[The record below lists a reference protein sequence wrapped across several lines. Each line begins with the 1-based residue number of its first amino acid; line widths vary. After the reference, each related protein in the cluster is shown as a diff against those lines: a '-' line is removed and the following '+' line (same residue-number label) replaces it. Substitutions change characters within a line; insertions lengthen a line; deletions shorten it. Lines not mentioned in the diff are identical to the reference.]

1 MLLNFN
7 NPYSPFILKNVNYL
21 SICHQYVTISTKI
34 IKGDI
39 IKTIMM
45 AGGKG
50 TRLRP
55 LTLVRPKPMIP
66 LVNMPIAQYTLN
78 RLKNSGFNDV
88 IMTLNYMSTNIKNYF
103 KDGSDFDM
111 NIRYSVEK
119 WPLGTG
125 GSVKKVE
132 KHIDDTFMV
141 VSGDVLTDVDFN
153 DIIKFHK
160 EKKAIATMVLT
171 EVEDPTHF
179 GIAVM
184 DQNNKITEYLE
195 KPSADQVFSKVANT
209 GIYVFEPE
217 IFEYFERKEGEVDF
231 SKDIF
236 PEIIKQDGGIYGYVF
251 NGYWN
256 DIGRP
261 ETYLEATYDI
271 LEQKM
276 EQNIYKNKMEESI
289 GKIGNIWVGENV
301 SIDKKARIEG
311 PVVIGNNC
319 TIDKGSK
326 ISKGSVIGN
335 NVSIGKDVNI
345 DAAVLLSNS
354 VIEDNAFLKG
364 CIVDTKCL
372 IQKNSII
379 ETGVVTGSLVEIG
392 KNSVVRA
399 SRSISNN
406 MKIVPNSII
415 DSDYIMEAK

>member
-1 MLLNFN
+1 M
-7 NPYSPFILKNVNYL
+7 
-21 SICHQYVTISTKI
+21 
-34 IKGDI
+34 GDI
-39 IKTIMM
+39 IRTIMM

-66 LVNMPIAQYTLN
+66 LVNKPIIEYTVN
-78 RLKNSGFNDV
+78 KLKKSGFDDI

-103 KDGSDFDM
+103 KDGSELGID
-111 NIRYSVEK
+111 IRYSVEK

-125 GSVKKVE
+125 GSVKKAE
-132 KHIDDTFMV
+132 KYIDDTFMV

-153 DIIKFHK
+153 DVVKFHK
-160 EKKAIATMVLT
+160 EKGAIATMVLT

-184 DQNNKITEYLE
+184 DRDNKITEYLE
-195 KPSADQVFSKVANT
+195 KPSHEEAFSSVANT
-209 GIYVFEPE
+209 GIYIFEPE
-217 IFEYFERKEGEVDF
+217 IFDFFDDKDKEVDF

-236 PEIIKQDGGIYGYVF
+236 PEVIKQDSGIYGYTF
-251 NGYWN
+251 DGYWN

-271 LEQKM
+271 LDQKT
-276 EQNIYKNKMEESI
+276 EQNYYKTKMEESI

-301 SIDKKARIEG
+301 SIDEKARIEG

-319 TIDKGSK
+319 TIEEGCK
-326 ISKGSVIGN
+326 ISRGSVIGD

-345 DAAVLLSNS
+345 DGAVLFPNS
-354 VIEDNAFLKG
+354 IIEDNSFLNG
-364 CIVDTKCL
+364 CIIDTKCL
-372 IQKNSII
+372 IDKNTVV
-379 ETGVVTGSLVEIG
+379 ENGVVTGSLVEIG
-392 KNSVVRA
+392 RNSIVRS
-399 SRSISNN
+399 SRSITNN

-415 DSDYIMEAK
+415 DSDYVMEAK

>member
-1 MLLNFN
+1 
-7 NPYSPFILKNVNYL
+7 
-21 SICHQYVTISTKI
+21 
-34 IKGDI
+34 
-39 IKTIMM
+39 MM

-66 LVNMPIAQYTLN
+66 LVNRPIAQYTLN
-78 RLKNSGFNDV
+78 RLKCFGFKDI
-88 IMTLNYMSTNIKNYF
+88 IMTLNYMSTYIKNHF

-125 GSVKKVE
+125 GSVKKIE
-132 KHIDDTFMV
+132 KYIDDTFMV
-141 VSGDVLTDVDFN
+141 VSGDVLTDVDFR
-153 DIIKFHK
+153 DVIKFHK
-160 EKKAIATMVLT
+160 EKNAIATMVLT

-195 KPSADQVFSKVANT
+195 KPSPDQVFSNVANT

-217 IFEYFERKEGEVDF
+217 IFEFFEEKEGEVDF

-236 PEIIKQDGGIYGYVF
+236 PEVIKQNAGIFGYVF

-276 EQNIYKNKMEESI
+276 EQNLETRIEESI

-311 PVVIGNNC
+311 PVVIGDNC
-319 TIDKGSK
+319 TIEKGSK
-326 ISKGSVIGN
+326 ISKGSVIGD
-335 NVSIGKDVNI
+335 NVTIGKDVNI

-354 VIEDNAFLKG
+354 VIEDNAFLTE
-364 CIVDTKCL
+364 CIIDTKCL
-372 IQKNSII
+372 IEKNSII
-379 ETGVVTGSLVEIG
+379 ESGVVTGSLVEIG
-392 KNSVVRA
+392 KNSVVRS

-415 DSDYIMEAK
+415 DSDYVMEAK

>member
-1 MLLNFN
+1 
-7 NPYSPFILKNVNYL
+7 
-21 SICHQYVTISTKI
+21 
-34 IKGDI
+34 
-39 IKTIMM
+39 MM

-66 LVNMPIAQYTLN
+66 LVNRPIAQYTLN
-78 RLKNSGFNDV
+78 RLKGFGFKDI
-88 IMTLNYMSTNIKNYF
+88 IMTLNYMSTYIKNHF

-132 KHIDDTFMV
+132 KYIDDTFMV
-141 VSGDVLTDVDFN
+141 VSGDVLTDVDFR
-153 DIIKFHK
+153 DVIKFHK
-160 EKKAIATMVLT
+160 EKNAIATMVLT

-195 KPSADQVFSKVANT
+195 KPSPDQIFSNVANT

-217 IFEYFERKEGEVDF
+217 IFEFFEGKEGEVDF

-236 PEIIKQDGGIYGYVF
+236 PEIIKQNAGIFGYVF

-276 EQNIYKNKMEESI
+276 EQNLETKIEESI

-311 PVVIGNNC
+311 PVVIGDNC
-319 TIDKGSK
+319 TIEKGSK
-326 ISKGSVIGN
+326 ISKGSVIGD
-335 NVSIGKDVNI
+335 NVTIGKDVNI
-345 DAAVLLSNS
+345 DAAVILSNS
-354 VIEDNAFLKG
+354 IVEDNAFLTE
-364 CIVDTKCL
+364 CIIDTKCL
-372 IQKNSII
+372 IEKNSII
-379 ETGVVTGSLVEIG
+379 ESGVVTGSLVEIG
-392 KNSVVRA
+392 KNSVVRS

-415 DSDYIMEAK
+415 DSDYVMEAK